1 MWGVSLTQ
9 SAQEEEEQPTLRP
22 GALFA
27 KPASRKRSGTA
38 ARSEVTPGRAEKL
51 SKWDQ
56 HMKRFEYVKA
66 LDAVLQVG
74 MGTKGHVVAQREG
87 HRGADGGVACAQRP
101 ADRHS
106 RQVGERRVWDV
117 GRTRSWSR

>member
-1 MWGVSLTQ
+1 MQ
-9 SAQEEEEQPTLRP
+9 NAQEEEETPTLRP

-27 KPASRKRSGTA
+27 KPASRKRTGTA

-74 MGTKGHVVAQREG
+74 MERGLHAVTQCEG
-87 HRGADGGVACAQRP
+87 HHRAGGGVACAQRP
-101 ADRHS
+101 ADRHP
-106 RQVGERRVWDV
+106 REVGKGHEWDV
-117 GRTRSWSR
+117 GPIRSSSR